1 MYLPFS
7 GTDRIAPA
15 YRVYFI
21 PNKVNFQDVTDKL
34 TKIWHAFFR
43 EISVWGVRP
52 IVAAQSACTGEFG
65 VIPLAEH
72 LVHADGNAVRK
83 VQAAC
88 FGKHGDAYTP
98 LAVLKEQIF
107 REAGG
112 LFSEKEVAVIRISD
126 IRVLMNGFCREE
138 EKFSAVLFEKL
149 VERVVIG
156 DVQKGPVIETGT
168 L

>member
-1 MYLPFS
+1 MKA
-7 GTDRIAPA
+7 I
-15 YRVYFI
+15 
-21 PNKVNFQDVTDKL
+21 FQDVTDKS
-34 TKIWHAFFR
+34 TKIWHTFFR
-43 EISVWGVRP
+43 KFSVWRVRP
-52 IVAAQSACTGEFG
+52 IISAQTTCTGKLG
-65 VIPLAEH
+65 IIPLAEH
-72 LVHADGNAVRK
+72 FIYADGNAVRK